1 MNNIIITLIFIIAIV
16 FGIILAATIVTLDS
30 VQAQTNA
37 TNQTRTTPT
46 SQSKEASQSIRGAMS
61 DTGQFLQNA
70 TEKIASSK
78 SARTIVNE
86 TSDVL
91 GNGTVATKKFFSP
104 KDGQK

>member
-1 MNNIIITLIFIIAIV
+1 
-16 FGIILAATIVTLDS
+16 
-30 VQAQTNA
+30 
-37 TNQTRTTPT
+37 
-46 SQSKEASQSIRGAMS
+46 MS

-91 GNGTVATKKFFSP
+91 GNATVATKKFFSP
-104 KDGQK
+104 KDSQK

>member
-1 MNNIIITLIFIIAIV
+1 MNNITIKLIFIIAIV
-16 FGIILAATIVTLDS
+16 FGIILAITIVTLDS

-104 KDGQK
+104 K

>member
-16 FGIILAATIVTLDS
+16 LGIILATTIVTLDS

-37 TNQTRTTPT
+37 INQTRTTPT

-91 GNGTVATKKFFSP
+91 GNATVATKKFFSP
-104 KDGQK
+104 K

>member
-16 FGIILAATIVTLDS
+16 FGIILATTIVTLDS

-37 TNQTRTTPT
+37 TNQTRTRTTPT
-46 SQSKEASQSIRGAMS
+46 SQYKEASQSIRGAMS

-70 TEKIASSK
+70 TEKTASSK

-91 GNGTVATKKFFSP
+91 GNATVATKKFFSP
-104 KDGQK
+104 K